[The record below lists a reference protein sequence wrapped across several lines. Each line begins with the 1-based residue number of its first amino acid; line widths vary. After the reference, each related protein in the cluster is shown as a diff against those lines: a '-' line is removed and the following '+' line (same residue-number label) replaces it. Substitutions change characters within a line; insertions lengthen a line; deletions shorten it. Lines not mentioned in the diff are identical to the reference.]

1 MSRRMLEFP
10 PDRPM
15 GASMGA
21 LGDLPPADGSAAHAR
36 AVGNI
41 KADLGARAARLD
53 ESVEVLL
60 QLVQRHDPLQLIPS
74 ISVLT
79 SSVTW
84 AEGTRIDDG
93 DQTFSWEAKIEYL
106 AGLALAGPRGDAD
119 VGEDVTLEAIELT
132 ATVFDA
138 TQAGLFLWSVEDGV
152 TDDPTLDLTSYMM
165 QVEHLVDRMRGY
177 AVHLEE
183 VSEAVF
189 EPRRSLYLDVLG
201 FCPSD
206 VVRLVRR
213 HNGWV
218 NAEAHRLGPLL
229 ASVGSMGDEG
239 QTEVAHAFKYA
250 LDAVCLWSPDL
261 LAQSTGLPHEEV
273 EAMLTLMSTEFGSQ
287 PEFRVPGD
295 ENILRKR
302 PFIRSSDVFLVPMPW
317 APAHCIHDWLL
328 DYLNKEPNPRLR
340 DAYFKGRSDA
350 AERLVHSSLATIFG
364 DSPVH
369 ANVHYDGAS
378 GHGEVDCLVGRGTP
392 VVVEVKSQSV
402 TDPGRRG
409 NRARLE
415 RVTKEILERSSDQ
428 TGKASDYIID
438 GGRLFASNE
447 GAEAR
452 QLLHDTVCT
461 PIQIVVSFEGIDPLS
476 ISISALTKSEVPRTV
491 WVTDLADF
499 LVVRDIL
506 GDPGPFLHYAKARS
520 DPSRPAPYMET
531 DALVSY
537 LEDRL
542 TASPE
547 SAVSAGPPALLLHYN
562 SGLINDYY
570 TKLELG
576 YPAERL
582 GLGIPDEIRE
592 VLRVTGV
599 KDNSILWWQVASAVL
614 EMTPADWAKW
624 KHFGRRNRADRLFT
638 LPAQD
643 VGIVLS
649 STAAEPEI
657 VAGVRPTLAVPML
670 T

>member
-1 MSRRMLEFP
+1 
-10 PDRPM
+10 
-15 GASMGA
+15 
-21 LGDLPPADGSAAHAR
+21 
-36 AVGNI
+36 
-41 KADLGARAARLD
+41 
-53 ESVEVLL
+53 
-60 QLVQRHDPLQLIPS
+60 
-74 ISVLT
+74 
-79 SSVTW
+79 
-84 AEGTRIDDG
+84 
-93 DQTFSWEAKIEYL
+93 
-106 AGLALAGPRGDAD
+106 
-119 VGEDVTLEAIELT
+119 
-132 ATVFDA
+132 
-138 TQAGLFLWSVEDGV
+138 
-152 TDDPTLDLTSYMM
+152 
-165 QVEHLVDRMRGY
+165 
-177 AVHLEE
+177 
-183 VSEAVF
+183 
-189 EPRRSLYLDVLG
+189 
-201 FCPSD
+201 
-206 VVRLVRR
+206 
-213 HNGWV
+213 
-218 NAEAHRLGPLL
+218 
-229 ASVGSMGDEG
+229 
-239 QTEVAHAFKYA
+239 VAHAFKYA

-592 VLRVTGV
+592 ALRVTGV